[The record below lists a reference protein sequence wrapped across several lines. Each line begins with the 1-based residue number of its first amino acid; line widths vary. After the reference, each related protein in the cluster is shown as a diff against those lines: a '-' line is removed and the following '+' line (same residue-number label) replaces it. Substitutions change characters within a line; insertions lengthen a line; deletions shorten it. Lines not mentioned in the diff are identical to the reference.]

1 MAIKINTELPG
12 VPLPVALL
20 IIIILSLCYANS
32 YNGVFVFDDAEA
44 IVNNDDAQKTP
55 IWKIFKNDFW
65 GTKLSHKGSHKSYRP
80 LTVLTFRI
88 QYWIRGHLNS
98 QDFHIANIIL
108 HIIVSLLTYYVF
120 NILLSNKEQNLA
132 FYGTVLFTIHP
143 VHTEAISGIVG
154 RAELLCLLFMWLSL
168 IMYNQCIIAK
178 HFISKLCNITGCI
191 TSILIAML
199 CKETGIT
206 AIGICIVY
214 DLVIINEFLPND
226 ILKLLTS
233 KDSHISSTII
243 AKLNR
248 SFFIRMFV
256 LCLSAIMLLS
266 LRFTIME
273 FSTPK
278 FQPVDN
284 PASFVDNCFLRFINY
299 SYIYSINMWLLIC
312 PVWLCFDWSMGCIPL
327 ITGYDKRIFFIILFW
342 MFIGTII
349 VHIFSAHKDRFLR
362 CTIIGLAL
370 LVVPFLP
377 ASNIFFTVGFVLAE
391 RTLYIPS
398 AGYCLLVV
406 IGLQKLL
413 KGTSLRNLLILFYT
427 FLCVTFFIRSWNR
440 SDQWR
445 SEESLFRSALDVCPL
460 NAKVHYNI
468 AKNAADAGNLNL
480 AKLEYEEALRLNP
493 KYPQA
498 MNNLANLLKDEG
510 KYDIAENL
518 FKQAV
523 TLQKDF
529 ATAWMNYGIVL
540 SALKRYEESERS
552 YLTAL
557 SQKPKYPDCYY
568 NLGVL
573 YLEQKHYHKALMAWT
588 NATKLKVTHRR
599 AWTNMVILLDDL
611 GMSEEALKIAN
622 EALQH
627 IPDHASIYF
636 NIANILG
643 KLGRFLE
650 AETYFKQAISRNPI
664 DSMFYTNLG
673 VLYHRWNKVNEAEYM
688 YKKALEFNP
697 HSQSAKENL
706 KKLQSLK
713 RSMK

>member
-413 KGTSLRNLLILFYT
+413 K
-427 FLCVTFFIRSWNR
+427 
-440 SDQWR
+440 
-445 SEESLFRSALDVCPL
+445 
-460 NAKVHYNI
+460 
-468 AKNAADAGNLNL
+468 DAGNLNL

>member
-1 MAIKINTELPG
+1 MAIKINTEFPA
-12 VPLPVALL
+12 VPLPVARL

-32 YNGVFVFDDAEA
+32 YDGAFVFDDTEA
-44 IVNNDDAQKTP
+44 IVNNDDIQKTP
-55 IWKIFKNDFW
+55 IWEIFKNDFW

-80 LTVLTFRI
+80 LTILTFRM
-88 QYWIRGHLNS
+88 QYWIRGYLDS
-98 QDFHIANIIL
+98 QDFHIVNIIL
-108 HIIVSLLTYYVF
+108 HIIVCVLTLYVF
-120 NILLSNKEQNLA
+120 NILLNNKEQNIA
-132 FYGTVLFTIHP
+132 FYATVLFAIHP
-143 VHTEAISGIVG
+143 VHTEAISGVVG
-154 RAELLCLLFMWLSL
+154 RAELLCVLFTWLSL
-168 IMYNQCIIAK
+168 IMYNQSIIANYSIGKWCNIIGCII
-178 HFISKLCNITGCI
+178 
-191 TSILIAML
+191 SILIAML

-206 AIGICIVY
+206 AIGICAVY
-214 DLVIINEFLPND
+214 DLVIINGFFPND
-226 ILKLLTS
+226 VLKLLIS
-233 KDSHISSTII
+233 KNSHINSII
-243 AKLNR
+243 TMKLNR
-248 SFFIRMFV
+248 AFLIRMFV
-256 LCLSAIMLLS
+256 LCLSAIILLS

-284 PASFVDNCFLRFINY
+284 PASFLDNCFLRILNY

-312 PVWLCFDWSMGCIPL
+312 PEWLCFDWSMGCIPL

-342 MFIGTII
+342 IFLGAI
-349 VHIFSAHKDRFLR
+349 VIHIFSTHGDRFLR
-362 CTIIGLAL
+362 YTIIGLAL
-370 LVVPFLP
+370 LIIPFLP

-398 AGYCLLVV
+398 AGYCLLVI

-413 KGTSLRNLLILFYT
+413 TGTSLRNLLILFYT
-427 FLCVTFFIRSWNR
+427 FLCFIFFMRSWIR

-445 SEESLFRSALDVCPL
+445 SEESLFRSALNVCPL

-468 AKNAADAGNLNL
+468 AKNAADAGNPDL
-480 AKLEYEEALRLNP
+480 AKLEYREALRLNP
-493 KYPQA
+493 KYAQA

-510 KYDIAENL
+510 KYDAAENL

-573 YLEQKHYHKALMAWT
+573 YLEQKQYHKALTAWT
-588 NATKLKVTHRR
+588 NATKLKVTHKR

-622 EALQH
+622 EALKY
-627 IPDHASIYF
+627 IPDYASIYF

-643 KLGRFLE
+643 KVGRFLE
-650 AETYFKQAISRNPI
+650 AETNFKQAILRNPT
-664 DSMFYTNLG
+664 DPMFYTNLG

-697 HSQSAKENL
+697 HSRSAKENL
-706 KKLQSLK
+706 KKLRLLK
-713 RSMK
+713 RSVK

>member
-132 FYGTVLFTIHP
+132 FYGTVLFAIHP

-168 IMYNQCIIAK
+168 IMYNQCIIANC
-178 HFISKLCNITGCI
+178 FISKLCNITGCI

-214 DLVIINEFLPND
+214 DIVIINEFLPND

-233 KDSHISSTII
+233 KDSHISSTIV

-256 LCLSAIMLLS
+256 LFLSAIMLLS

-284 PASFVDNCFLRFINY
+284 PASFLDNFFLRFINY
-299 SYIYSINMWLLIC
+299 SYIYSINVWLLIC

-327 ITGYDKRIFFIILFW
+327 IIGYDKRIFCIILFW
-342 MFIGTII
+342 MFMGTII

-362 CTIIGLAL
+362 YTIIGLAL

-413 KGTSLRNLLILFYT
+413 KG
-427 FLCVTFFIRSWNR
+427 
-440 SDQWR
+440 
-445 SEESLFRSALDVCPL
+445 
-460 NAKVHYNI
+460 
-468 AKNAADAGNLNL
+468 NLNL

-493 KYPQA
+493 NYPQA

-510 KYDIAENL
+510 KYDVAENL

-540 SALKRYEESERS
+540 SALKRYEESEKS

-573 YLEQKHYHKALMAWT
+573 YLEQKHYHKALIAWT

-643 KLGRFLE
+643 KLGRFSE
-650 AETYFKQAISRNPI
+650 AETYFKQAVSRNPT

-713 RSMK
+713 RSIK

>member
-132 FYGTVLFTIHP
+132 FYGTVLFAIHP

-168 IMYNQCIIAK
+168 IMYNQCIIANC
-178 HFISKLCNITGCI
+178 FISKLCNITGCI

-214 DLVIINEFLPND
+214 DIVIINEFLPND

-233 KDSHISSTII
+233 KDSHISSTIV

-256 LCLSAIMLLS
+256 LFLSAIMLLS

-284 PASFVDNCFLRFINY
+284 PASFLDNFFLRFINY
-299 SYIYSINMWLLIC
+299 SYIYSINVWLLIC

-327 ITGYDKRIFFIILFW
+327 IIGYDKRIFCIILFW
-342 MFIGTII
+342 MFMGTII

-362 CTIIGLAL
+362 YTIIGLAL

-413 KGTSLRNLLILFYT
+413 K
-427 FLCVTFFIRSWNR
+427 
-440 SDQWR
+440 
-445 SEESLFRSALDVCPL
+445 
-460 NAKVHYNI
+460 
-468 AKNAADAGNLNL
+468 

-493 KYPQA
+493 NYPQA

-510 KYDIAENL
+510 KYDVAENL

-540 SALKRYEESERS
+540 SALKRYEESEKS

-573 YLEQKHYHKALMAWT
+573 YLEQKHYHKALIAWT

-643 KLGRFLE
+643 KLGRFSE
-650 AETYFKQAISRNPI
+650 AETYFKQAVSRNPT

-713 RSMK
+713 RSIK

>member
-1 MAIKINTELPG
+1 MAIKINTEFPA
-12 VPLPVALL
+12 VPLPVAFS

-32 YNGVFVFDDAEA
+32 YDGAFVFDDAEA
-44 IVNNDDAQKTP
+44 IVNNDDIQKTP
-55 IWKIFKNDFW
+55 IWEIFKNDFW

-80 LTVLTFRI
+80 LTILTFRM
-88 QYWIRGHLNS
+88 QYWIRGYLDS
-98 QDFHIANIIL
+98 QDFHIVNIIL
-108 HIIVSLLTYYVF
+108 HIIVCVLTLHVF
-120 NILLSNKEQNLA
+120 NILLSNKEQNIA
-132 FYGTVLFTIHP
+132 FYATVLFAIHP

-154 RAELLCLLFMWLSL
+154 RAELLCVLFTWLSL
-168 IMYNQCIIAK
+168 IMYNQCILANYSIAK
-178 HFISKLCNITGCI
+178 WCNITGCI
-191 TSILIAML
+191 ISISIAML

-206 AIGICIVY
+206 AIGICVVY
-214 DLVIINEFLPND
+214 DLVIINGFLPND
-226 ILKLLTS
+226 VLKLLLT
-233 KDSHISSTII
+233 KNSHINSII
-243 AKLNR
+243 TMKLNR
-248 SFFIRMFV
+248 AFLIRMFV

-266 LRFTIME
+266 LRFTVME

-284 PASFVDNCFLRFINY
+284 PASFLDNCFLRILNY
-299 SYIYSINMWLLIC
+299 SYIYSINIWLLIC
-312 PVWLCFDWSMGCIPL
+312 PEWLCFDWSMGCIPL

-342 MFIGTII
+342 TFFGTIV
-349 VHIFSAHKDRFLR
+349 VHIFSAHRDKFLR
-362 CTIIGLAL
+362 YTIIGLAL
-370 LVVPFLP
+370 LIIPFLP

-398 AGYCLLVV
+398 AGYCLLVI

-413 KGTSLRNLLILFYT
+413 TGTSLKNLLILFYT
-427 FLCVTFFIRSWNR
+427 FLCLIFLMRSWIR

-468 AKNAADAGNLNL
+468 AKNAADAGNPNL
-480 AKLEYEEALRLNP
+480 AKLEYREALRLNP
-493 KYPQA
+493 KYAQA

-510 KYDIAENL
+510 KYDAAENL

-529 ATAWMNYGIVL
+529 ATAWMNYGIIL
-540 SALKRYEESERS
+540 SALKRYEESEKS

-573 YLEQKHYHKALMAWT
+573 YLEQKQYHKALTAWT

-599 AWTNMVILLDDL
+599 AWTNMIILLDDL

-622 EALQH
+622 EALKYV
-627 IPDHASIYF
+627 PDYASIYF

-643 KLGRFLE
+643 KVGRFSE
-650 AETYFKQAISRNPI
+650 AEVHFKQAILRNPT
-664 DSMFYTNLG
+664 DPMFYTNLG
-673 VLYHRWNKVNEAEYM
+673 VLYHRWNKVSEAEYM

-697 HSQSAKENL
+697 HSHSAKENL
-706 KKLQSLK
+706 KKLRSLK
-713 RSMK
+713 RSVK